1 MDEAAAGKAMSD
13 APHAAERAAVVAA
26 RERLGADL
34 ERLDGEVR
42 SQVAGGVQKVVWKVG
57 AAGLGFGAALVA
69 RKGLEAAWKGA
80 TKDDPPEDPGD
91 STTSWGA
98 ALLWTIATAV
108 GIGLAQ
114 LVASRGADAGW
125 RKVAGGPPPGRQA

>member
-1 MDEAAAGKAMSD
+1 MSD

-42 SQVAGGVQKVVWKVG
+42 SQVAGGVQKTDWKVG

-69 RKGLEAAWKGA
+69 RKGLEALWRGA
-80 TKDDPPEDPGD
+80 TKSPPPEDPGD
-91 STTSWGA
+91 STTGWGTA
-98 ALLWTIATAV
+98 VLWTIATAV
-108 GIGLAQ
+108 GVALAQ
-114 LVASRGADAGW
+114 LIASRGADAGW
-125 RKVAGGPPPGRQA
+125 RKVAGEPPPGRQA

>member
-1 MDEAAAGKAMSD
+1 MDEAAAGTAMSD
-13 APHAAERAAVVAA
+13 LPYASERAAVVAA

-42 SQVAGGVQKVVWKVG
+42 SQVAGGVQQIVWKIG

-69 RKGLEAAWKGA
+69 RKALEAAWKGA
-80 TKDDPPEDPGD
+80 TKSDPPDDPGD
-91 STTSWGA
+91 STASWGA
-98 ALLWTIATAV
+98 ALAWTVATAIGV
-108 GIGLAQ
+108 GLAQ

-125 RKVAGGPPPGRQA
+125 RKLAGGPPPGRAA

>member
-125 RKVAGGPPPGRQA
+125 RKIVGEPPPGRPA